1 MRISLEETL
10 KKAGG
15 ILVID
20 GSMATALEDLG
31 CDLNNSLWT
40 AKALERQPELVKQV
54 HLDYFRAGADC
65 GITCS
70 YQATIPG
77 LKKNGCSEAEA
88 EALIVRSVE
97 IFNEVREDWWQNE
110 GKAQGRVYPLCLA
123 GIGPYG
129 AYLANGAEYR
139 GRYGVSKEVLRQFHA
154 RRMELLWNAG
164 ADLLLIETQPS
175 LQEALLEADLA
186 EQMGAD
192 YWVSFT
198 CGDDTHTWEGDDIR
212 DCAKALS
219 ENHPHLKM
227 IGVNCVA
234 PHLVSGLVEKL
245 KASCDL
251 PIGVYPNSGETYDPI
266 TKTWSG
272 PKDGVRF
279 GDYAYQWMEAG
290 ALRHRRLLPD
300 GSRPHSS
307 GHGGPEALFEARM
320 RQAKIKKSRRTYAC
334 SFYYVGIFIF

>member
-20 GSMATALEDLG
+20 GSMATALEGLG

-97 IFNEVREDWWQNE
+97 IFNEVRENWWQNE

-175 LQEALLEADLA
+175 LQEALLEANLA

-234 PHLVSGLVEKL
+234 PYLVSGLVEKL

-290 ALRHRRLLPD
+290 VSAI
-300 GSRPHSS
+300 
-307 GHGGPEALFEARM
+307 GGCCQTVADHIRQVTEARK
-320 RQAKIKKSRRTYAC
+320 RFLKR
-334 SFYYVGIFIF
+334 G

>member
-10 KKAGG
+10 KKTGG

-20 GSMATALEDLG
+20 GSMATALEGLG

-97 IFNEVREDWWQNE
+97 IFNEVRENWWQNE

-154 RRMELLWNAG
+154 RRDGAAVERRGRPAAHRDPALPAGGAAGGQSWPSRWSGLLGQLYPAG
-164 ADLLLIETQPS
+164 TIP
-175 LQEALLEADLA
+175 
-186 EQMGAD
+186 
-192 YWVSFT
+192 
-198 CGDDTHTWEGDDIR
+198 THGRAMTPGTG
-212 DCAKALS
+212 AKALS

-290 ALRHRRLLPD
+290 VSAI
-300 GSRPHSS
+300 
-307 GHGGPEALFEARM
+307 GGCCQTVADHIRQVTEARK
-320 RQAKIKKSRRTYAC
+320 RFLKR
-334 SFYYVGIFIF
+334 G

>member
-10 KKAGG
+10 KKTGG

-20 GSMATALEDLG
+20 GSMATALEGLG

-77 LKKNGCSEAEA
+77 LRKNGCSEAEA

-97 IFNEVREDWWQNE
+97 IFNEVRENWWQNE

-175 LQEALLEADLA
+175 LQEALLETNLA

-266 TKTWSG
+266 TKTWCPFRGLCLSV
-272 PKDGVRF
+272 DG
-279 GDYAYQWMEAG
+279 GG
-290 ALRHRRLLPD
+290 GLRHRRLLPD